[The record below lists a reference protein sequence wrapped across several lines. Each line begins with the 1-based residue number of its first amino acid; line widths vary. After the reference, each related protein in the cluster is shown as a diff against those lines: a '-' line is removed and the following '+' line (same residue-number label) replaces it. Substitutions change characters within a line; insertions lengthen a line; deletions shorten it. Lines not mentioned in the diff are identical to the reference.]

1 MLRFGLWI
9 AAAVILLDQAT
20 KWLIRDVVMAPPRSI
35 PVTDFFNIVMVWN
48 RGVSFGLFDN
58 DSVWTPVLLSLLAVG
73 ISIVL
78 MVWLRRAEGK
88 WLALGLGMVIGG
100 AVGNVIDRAVWR
112 AVFDFLDFHVA
123 GYHWPAFNVADS
135 AITVGVVL
143 ILAEGLFAKDR
154 KPM

>member
-20 KWLIRDVVMAPPRSI
+20 KWLIHDVVMVPPRSI

-58 DSVWTPVLLSLLAVG
+58 DSVWTPMLLSLLAVG

-88 WLALGLGMVIGG
+88 WLALSLGMVIGG

-123 GYHWPAFNVADS
+123 GYHWPAFNVADT
-135 AITVGVVL
+135 AITVGVVM

>member
-1 MLRFGLWI
+1 MLRFGLRI

-20 KWLIRDVVMAPPRSI
+20 KWLVLEVVMAPPRSI

-58 DSVWTPVLLSLLAVG
+58 DSMWTPVLLSLLAVG
-73 ISIVL
+73 ITIVL
-78 MVWLRRAEGK
+78 MVWLRRAEGR

>member
-20 KWLIRDVVMAPPRSI
+20 KWLVHDVVMAPPRSI

-58 DSVWTPVLLSLLAVG
+58 DSVWTPMLLSLLAVG

-123 GYHWPAFNVADS
+123 GYHWPAFNVADT

>member
-1 MLRFGLWI
+1 MLRFGLRI

-20 KWLIRDVVMAPPRSI
+20 KWLVLEVVMAPPRSI

-73 ISIVL
+73 VSIAL
-78 MVWLRRAEGK
+78 MVWLRRAEGR

>member
-73 ISIVL
+73 ISIAL
-78 MVWLRRAEGK
+78 MVWLQRAEGK

>member
-1 MLRFGLWI
+1 MRGN
-9 AAAVILLDQAT
+9 
-20 KWLIRDVVMAPPRSI
+20 RPG
-35 PVTDFFNIVMVWN
+35 VWN

-58 DSVWTPVLLSLLAVG
+58 DSVWTPMLLSLLAVG

-123 GYHWPAFNVADS
+123 GYHWPAFNVADA

-143 ILAEGLFAKDR
+143 ILTEGLFAKDR

>member
-58 DSVWTPVLLSLLAVG
+58 DSVWTPMLLSLLAVG

-123 GYHWPAFNVADS
+123 GYHWPAFNVADT

-143 ILAEGLFAKDR
+143 ILTEGLFAKDR

>member
-58 DSVWTPVLLSLLAVG
+58 DSVWTPMLLSLLAVG

-100 AVGNVIDRAVWR
+100 AVGNAIDRAVWR
-112 AVFDFLDFHVA
+112 ALFDFLDFHVA
-123 GYHWPAFNVADS
+123 GYHWPAFNVADA

-143 ILAEGLFAKDR
+143 ILTEGLFAKDR